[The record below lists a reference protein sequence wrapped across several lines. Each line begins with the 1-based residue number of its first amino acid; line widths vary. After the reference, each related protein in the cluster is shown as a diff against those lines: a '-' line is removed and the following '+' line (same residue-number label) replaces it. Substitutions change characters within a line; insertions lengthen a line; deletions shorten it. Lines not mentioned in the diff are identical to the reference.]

1 MDLLKEVREISEVV
15 RQSGNEGLYERLVSI
30 RAEILDIQEKLFNN
44 KKLIKELEEALVI
57 KKKLIFTD
65 NAYYEVNAE
74 GNPTGVP
81 YCPRCY
87 DIDKKLCHLNPLGG
101 MGICPNCRIKYHAF
115 AMK

>member
-1 MDLLKEVREISEVV
+1 MDILTELREIADAV
-15 RQSGNEGLYERLVSI
+15 RQMGNDALYERLVNI
-30 RAEILDIQEKLFNN
+30 RAEILEIQEKLFKN
-44 KKLIKELEEALVI
+44 KNRITELEEALVI
-57 KKKLIFTD
+57 KKKLVFTD

-101 MGICPNCRIKYHAF
+101 IGTCPNCRIRYHAF
-115 AMK
+115 AKK